1 MADEELELPAGFG
14 VPSGSTQK
22 YETWK
27 LKNTK
32 DGETDELIL
41 RVLPLM
47 KSLVQLDDFGIYWAL
62 HYGWNGVNE
71 KDPTKPAYHPFL
83 CIEEKNYGMITQE
96 CPACKYRNIY
106 LDKLKAVESD
116 PSKAALV
123 SQLRGWLKDH
133 GKDGKFR
140 IPCINK
146 QGQFGVFCA
155 PYGVV
160 MQLRNEMKKL
170 REQNYPGTTVSIKP
184 AGRKGLWFK
193 VTRTGR
199 PSLTSDKVDV
209 NRIVNP
215 DGSEM
220 KDFHVISDEQLQEAQ
235 NRLPDL
241 LELKGQ
247 NRIRLEQIEA
257 LIALDKAGRGSS
269 DPVEVDRILETNK
282 TSAPQKQE
290 VDYTGKV
297 NSAVSEEAVTT
308 ALKAKQP
315 VSASVVKPAPVE
327 APVVATTVPP
337 VAEVVSPVAKKE
349 EVKAPVAVN
358 GADMSDD
365 EFNSM
370 FQ

>member
-1 MADEELELPAGFG
+1 MANEELELPAGYG

-47 KSLVQLDDFGIYWAL
+47 KSLVQLDDFGVYWAL

-71 KDPTKPAYHPFL
+71 KDPSKPAYHPFL
-83 CIEEKNYGMITQE
+83 CVEEKNYGMITNE
-96 CPACKYRNIY
+96 CPACKYRNGY
-106 LDKLKAVESD
+106 MDKLKLVESD
-116 PSKAALV
+116 PTKAELKGKLV
-123 SQLRGWLKDH
+123 GWLKDH
-133 GKDGKFR
+133 GRDGKFR

-146 QGQFGVFCA
+146 QGQFGIFQA

-193 VTRTGR
+193 ITRTNR
-199 PSLTSDKVDV
+199 PSTTSDKVEV
-209 NRIVNP
+209 NRIANP
-215 DGSEM
+215 DGSEI
-220 KDFHVISDEQLQEAQ
+220 KDFHVITDEQLGEAQ
-235 NRLPDL
+235 NRIPDL
-241 LELKGQ
+241 LELKNQ
-247 NRIRLEQIEA
+247 NRIRVEQIEA

-269 DPVEVDRILETNK
+269 DPVEVDRILELGK
-282 TSAPQKQE
+282 VAIPQKQD

-297 NSAVSEEAVTT
+297 DSAVSEEAVTK
-308 ALKAKQP
+308 ALEAKQP
-315 VSASVVKPAPVE
+315 VSALVVKPASVE

-337 VAEVVSPVAKKE
+337 VAEVVVKKE
-349 EVKAPVAVN
+349 EPKAPVAVN

-365 EFNSM
+365 EFDSM
-370 FQ
+370 FK